1 MPRILSPTDTYA
13 EYFWYAKVFVHAFAN
28 GLVSNT
34 LSDKI
39 QALLS
44 TEVENNITDKL
55 IEITS
60 LINQFIQNAGDIQ
73 SITKYW
79 VVELFTTP
87 LINYMY
93 TFLGLDSSSSPF
105 PVNQGPFGPLSS
117 PASPPGGGGSGEG
130 GGGGG
135 GGSA

>member
-1 MPRILSPTDTYA
+1 MPRILSPIDTYA
-13 EYFWYAKVFVHAFAN
+13 EYFWYAKVFINAFAD

-34 LSDKI
+34 LSDDI
-39 QALLS
+39 ETLLS
-44 TEVENNITDKL
+44 TEVESNIADAIT
-55 IEITS
+55 EITS
-60 LINQFIQNAGDIQ
+60 LINQFVQNAADIQ
-73 SITKYW
+73 SVTQNW
-79 VVELFTTP
+79 AVELFTTP
-87 LINYMY
+87 LIHYMY
-93 TFLGLDSSSSPF
+93 SFLGLDASASPF